1 MKRINN
7 IANEAIRFVTLPIRV
22 SIGLFNAIYEHTPD
36 TLEVPFEIKRKENDN
51 GNKEKPQS

>member
-36 TLEVPFEIKRKENDN
+36 TLEVPFEIKRKENEN
-51 GNKEKPQS
+51 GTKKAE